1 MGAGG
6 FAVVVIELLNEQS
19 IATSGHLAEG
29 GEGEREQR
37 VFENSN
43 KISHGA
49 AYLGIASFPGLPL
62 TRKNELPRV
71 SLNLYIPPEAA
82 HFS

>member
-1 MGAGG
+1 MADLERGPRHAGLGEVGAGR
-6 FAVVVIELLNEQS
+6 FAVVIIELLNEQS

-43 KISHGA
+43 RISHGA
-49 AYLGIASFPGLPL
+49 AYLGIASFPGLR
-62 TRKNELPRV
+62 T
-71 SLNLYIPPEAA
+71 
-82 HFS
+82 FD